1 MYVPTVG
8 HDPISEIFPTI
19 ERSIYF
25 LRIASRLKIVL
36 HLLIESKQYYTSGP
50 APTVQSTQESPK
62 DMRYFGLPNPHFDFT
77 YRYAYPPA
85 VPQYDATNPYG
96 STYQSI
102 PGYDYPRAPAP
113 QVHRS
118 DSSTASM
125 YRRNL
130 SVRSTEEGGDER
142 PGRSHSSSRRSRE
155 RSIDPYQAVQTS
167 GPDLSLSGHYA
178 SASGIAPAPM
188 IVPSQRTAYP
198 TNYSGT
204 TSASAGPQIYA
215 SEYAST
221 HSSYGGGNIPS
232 TYDVSA
238 VDPSSLY
245 PLVPLEPARLLE
257 PQQTLA
263 DLDRITEPGVVVLPS
278 RQAKTSRVF
287 GLFTLDQSPNVGTM
301 AATDDN
307 SLRLVIFFATSAK
320 ERAPQQ
326 NQPVHIVGR
335 SSLGLRHE
343 MVTCSMRSAGLV
355 EGPMTSRLQV
365 LFRCI

>member
-1 MYVPTVG
+1 M
-8 HDPISEIFPTI
+8 
-19 ERSIYF
+19 
-25 LRIASRLKIVL
+25 
-36 HLLIESKQYYTSGP
+36 LIESKQYYSSSP

-62 DMRYFGLPNPHFDFT
+62 DMST

-96 STYQSI
+96 ATYQSI
-102 PGYDYPRAPAP
+102 PGYDYPRAPVP
-113 QVHRS
+113 QVQRS

-130 SVRSTEEGGDER
+130 SVRSTEEGCDDR

-198 TNYSGT
+198 TSYSGT

-215 SEYAST
+215 SEYASNP
-221 HSSYGGGNIPS
+221 SSYGGSNIPS

-245 PLVPLEPARLLE
+245 PTPLQLPTSTKHVNLVLLEPARLLE
-257 PQQTLA
+257 PQQILA

-278 RQAKTSRVF
+278 RQAKTSRLS

-307 SLRLVIFFATSAK
+307 SLRSVIFFATSAK

-355 EGPMTSRLQV
+355 EGPMTSRLRV
-365 LFRCI
+365 LLRCIWVYWSRIIYSVAYHLGLGMA